1 MLNQYLV
8 ATRYA
13 LLEHARNRFALG
25 LLLVFV
31 PLWFFAIGSM
41 IPNDPVAFK
50 LASTGALLQVNGHQL
65 TVLTAGFNALTLIMS
80 FMIFAA
86 TLRGREFDRR
96 LTLSGYAQPM
106 LLLAKLTA
114 LAVVALVVA
123 GYATAVL
130 ALGFWHP
137 QAVLLVGLGYA
148 ADALIYGALGLLL
161 GVLVTS
167 ELAGF
172 FTLIMVSLMDTFL
185 QAPVEN
191 PLANKPVLAFFPTYG
206 PMQVSVAGGFT
217 HAFPVGALGL
227 ALAWF
232 AGFAL
237 VGLGIFAW
245 RTHAWG
251 QRKAPHGRIAPAPAS
266 ALS

>member
-1 MLNQYLV
+1 
-8 ATRYA
+8 
-13 LLEHARNRFALG
+13 FALG

-123 GYATAVL
+123 
-130 ALGFWHP
+130 
-137 QAVLLVGLGYA
+137 
-148 ADALIYGALGLLL
+148 
-161 GVLVTS
+161 
-167 ELAGF
+167 
-172 FTLIMVSLMDTFL
+172 
-185 QAPVEN
+185 
-191 PLANKPVLAFFPTYG
+191 
-206 PMQVSVAGGFT
+206 
-217 HAFPVGALGL
+217 
-227 ALAWF
+227 
-232 AGFAL
+232 
-237 VGLGIFAW
+237 
-245 RTHAWG
+245 
-251 QRKAPHGRIAPAPAS
+251 
-266 ALS
+266 